1 MNITGTKWYVQ
12 IEDDNGNIARFDGE
26 LGSDGFYA
34 DADSVQWVRHKG
46 EATEKDRIVLIR
58 QAAEYVKI
66 LEFKVF
72 FD

>member
-46 EATEKDRIVLIR
+46 EATDKDRIDLIR
-58 QAAEYVKI
+58 QAAEYVKN